1 MLPPQKILTIK
12 KVLENINSI
21 VFAYLH
27 GTAVSSKN
35 YNDIDIALFVNPKD
49 YESIIQ
55 NSSPTLDIIIPLE
68 LKLEQNLHLPIDMQI
83 INNAPLAFRFN
94 IVNHSIIL
102 IDRNP
107 LIREQFELLSRVEYF
122 DFKPKSEE
130 YLREALV

>member
-1 MLPPQKILTIK
+1 M
-12 KVLENINSI
+12 
-21 VFAYLH
+21 FAYLY

-35 YNDIDIALFVNPKD
+35 YNDIDIALFVNSKY

-55 NSSPTLDIIIPLE
+55 NSSPTLDFIIPLE
-68 LKLEQNLHLPIDMQI
+68 QKLEQNLHLPVDMQI

-102 IDRNP
+102 IDKNP
-107 LIREQFELLSRVEYF
+107 LAREQFELLSRVEYF

>member
-1 MLPPQKILTIK
+1 MLPPKKILTIK
-12 KVLENINSI
+12 KTLENINSI

-35 YNDIDIALFVNPKD
+35 YNDIDIALFVNPKY

-55 NSSPTLDIIIPLE
+55 NSSPTLDFIIPLE
-68 LKLEQNLHLPIDMQI
+68 QKLEQNLHLPIDMQI

-102 IDRNP
+102 IDKNP
-107 LIREQFELLSRVEYF
+107 LAREQFELLSRVEYF

>member
-1 MLPPQKILTIK
+1 MLSTKKISTIIK
-12 KVLENINSI
+12 TLENIDSI

-27 GTAVSSKN
+27 GTAFSSKN
-35 YNDIDIALFVNPKD
+35 YKDIDIALFVNPKD

-55 NSSPTLDIIIPLE
+55 NNSPTLDFIIPLE
-68 LKLEQNLHLPIDMQI
+68 QKLEQNLHLLIDMQI

-102 IDRNP
+102 IDKNP
-107 LIREQFELLSRVEYF
+107 LTRELFELLSRVEYF

>member
-1 MLPPQKILTIK
+1 MLPPKKILTIK